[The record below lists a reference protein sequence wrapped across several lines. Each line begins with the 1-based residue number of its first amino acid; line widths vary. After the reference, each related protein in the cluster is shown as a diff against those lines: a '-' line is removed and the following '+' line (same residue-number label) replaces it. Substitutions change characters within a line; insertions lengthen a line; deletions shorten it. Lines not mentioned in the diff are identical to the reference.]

1 MTTHEI
7 TDRPSWLSRRLQLLE
22 REKAFMRAK
31 DELARERRALPWVRL
46 DKEYV
51 FQGPDGPCSL
61 ADAFGAHSQLLV
73 YHLMFAP
80 GWEAACKSCSF
91 WADHFDA
98 CVPHLSQRDAS
109 FVAISR
115 APLGK
120 LQAYAKRLGWK
131 FEWLSS
137 GEADFNYDFGVS
149 FRDEDRAA
157 GRAIYNYAPAD
168 SDESDSP
175 GFSAFYKDSDG
186 AIFHTYSTY
195 GRGIELAN
203 ATYQLL
209 DLLPKGR
216 DEESLRAP
224 MAWVR
229 RHDEYPRSA

>member
-1 MTTHEI
+1 MMTHEI
-7 TDRPSWLSRRLQLLE
+7 VDRPAWLRRRLQLLD

-31 DELARERRALPWVRL
+31 DDLARERRSLPWVRL

-51 FQGPDGPCSL
+51 FQGPNGPLSL
-61 ADAFGAHSQLLV
+61 ADSFGARSQLLV

-80 GWEAACKSCSF
+80 DWEAACKSCSF

-98 CVPHLSQRDAS
+98 CLPHLSQRDAA

-115 APLGK
+115 APLAK
-120 LQAYAKRLGWK
+120 LQAYARRLGWK

-137 GEADFNYDFGVS
+137 GETDFNYDFGVS
-149 FRDEDRAA
+149 FRPEDLTA
-157 GRAIYNYAPAD
+157 GRATYNYAPAD

-175 GFSAFYKDSDG
+175 GFSVFYKDPDG

-203 ATYQLL
+203 GTYQLL

-216 DEESLRAP
+216 DEDHLQFTMS
-224 MAWVR
+224 WVR
-229 RHDEYPRSA
+229 RHDEYN

>member
-7 TDRPSWLSRRLQLLE
+7 MDRPEWLRRRLQLLE

-31 DELARERRALPWVRL
+31 DDLARERRSLPWVRL
-46 DKEYV
+46 NKEYV
-51 FQGPDGPCSL
+51 FQGPNGPRSL
-61 ADAFGAHSQLLV
+61 ADSFGTRSQLLV

-80 GWEAACKSCSF
+80 GWEAACKNCSF

-98 CVPHLSQRDAS
+98 CLPHLSQRDAA

-115 APLGK
+115 APLAK
-120 LQAYAKRLGWK
+120 LQAYAKRLGWR

-137 GEADFNYDFGVS
+137 GETDFNYDFGVS
-149 FRDEDRAA
+149 FRAEDLAA
-157 GRAIYNYAPAD
+157 GKAIYNYAPAD

-175 GFSAFYKDSDG
+175 GFSVFYKDPDG

-203 ATYQLL
+203 GTYQLL

-216 DEESLRAP
+216 DEDRLRFS
-224 MAWVR
+224 MSWVR
-229 RHDEYPRSA
+229 RHDEYTRCA